1 MKCKML
7 FKVTVHVNALIY
19 HNRQFVENDA
29 SMFKKAICKKE
40 LVKQYQTK
48 KKKKKKKKPLQKQQ
62 RKKIKLMIERIN

>member
-1 MKCKML
+1 MFESKKCKML

-40 LVKQYQTK
+40 PVKQYQIK
-48 KKKKKKKKPLQKQQ
+48 KKKEK
-62 RKKIKLMIERIN
+62 

>member
-1 MKCKML
+1 MFESKKCKML

-19 HNRQFVENDA
+19 HNRQFVENGA

-48 KKKKKKKKPLQKQQ
+48 KK
-62 RKKIKLMIERIN
+62 REINQTITKTTMTNNQIHAR

>member
-1 MKCKML
+1 MFESKKCKML

-48 KKKKKKKKPLQKQQ
+48 KKKRNKSNHYQNNNDKQS
-62 RKKIKLMIERIN
+62 NSC